1 MTENAEYSSLEKE
14 YEANLALSYEYI
26 EKSLKEVQD
35 INNSINTQLGLL
47 IGFNFTFI
55 RFFLSD
61 LPDRNI
67 DSNSLPCNSC
77 LVLKLLAF
85 GFAIASIS
93 WCLLGL
99 YKTIKFYIIPPKL
112 LIENCDRVSSQEL
125 KLAIID
131 TWQEKL
137 ESFQASNSYKK
148 QLVNRSIF
156 LLLLSG
162 VMVILD
168 KLVASILY

>member
-14 YEANLALSYEYI
+14 YEANLALSYEYT
-26 EKSLKEVQD
+26 EKALKEVQD

-77 LVLKLLAF
+77 LVLNLLAY

-93 WCLLGL
+93 WCLFGL
-99 YKTIKFYIIPPKL
+99 YKTIRFYIIPPNL
-112 LIENCDRVSSQEL
+112 LIENCDRVSPQEL

-137 ESFQASNSYKK
+137 ESF
-148 QLVNRSIF
+148 
-156 LLLLSG
+156 
-162 VMVILD
+162 
-168 KLVASILY
+168 

>member
-1 MTENAEYSSLEKE
+1 M
-14 YEANLALSYEYI
+14 
-26 EKSLKEVQD
+26 
-35 INNSINTQLGLL
+35 
-47 IGFNFTFI
+47 
-55 RFFLSD
+55 
-61 LPDRNI
+61 LP
-67 DSNSLPCNSC
+67 SLPCNSC

-99 YKTIKFYIIPPKL
+99 YKTIKFYIIPPNL

-137 ESFQASNSYKK
+137 ENFQVSNSYKK
-148 QLVNRSIF
+148 QLFNHSIF

-168 KLVASILY
+168 KLLASLLY

>member
-1 MTENAEYSSLEKE
+1 MTKNAEYSLEKE
-14 YEANLALSYEYI
+14 YKDNLALSYEYI

-35 INNSINTQLGLL
+35 INNNINTQLGLL
-47 IGFNFTFI
+47 IGSNLTFI

-61 LPDRNI
+61 LPGRNI
-67 DSNSLPCNSC
+67 ESNFLPCNSC
-77 LVLKLLAF
+77 LILKVLAF

-93 WCLLGL
+93 WCLFGL

-112 LIENCDRVSSQEL
+112 LIENCDRVSPQEL

-131 TWQEKL
+131 TWQDKL
-137 ESFQASNSYKK
+137 ESFQISNSYKK
-148 QLVNRSIF
+148 QLFNRSIF

-162 VMVILD
+162 VMIILD
-168 KLVASILY
+168 KIVVYFLY